1 VTLHAEV
8 AVPVPLGRA
17 FSYSVPADLAERVQP
32 GARVLCQFGAR
43 RVLGIV
49 LSVGDGPLDFPESKL
64 KPLGAVVDSEPV
76 LPHELL
82 AFLVEL
88 SNYYMSPVGEVM
100 RLAVPAVERTQVE
113 DQATLSL
120 IEEAGAV
127 AVGRLVQVASLVDG
141 AARPD
146 KLRGNAAA
154 VLDALS
160 EAAPEP
166 VPVAELA
173 ERVGSARAV
182 LKRLAAAG
190 VVHIAQRAA
199 ATDPFFA
206 VPAERDVPPALN
218 DAQARAVER
227 ITTRLAE
234 RGAGGFLLDGVTAS
248 GKTEVYLRAVDTVL
262 GRGGGSIVLVPEIA
276 LTPQLVQRFRARLG
290 DTIAVLHSGL
300 TDGERHAMWTKLR
313 SGALRVA
320 VGARSALFAP
330 VQDLA
335 LICVDEEHDSSF
347 KQEEGVRYHA
357 RDMALLR
364 AHRAGAVAVLGS
376 ATPSLKSYALVRAGK
391 LERLHLPER
400 AHRAAVL
407 PRVEIIDLRR
417 VGAGPAG
424 DRLLSLPLHR
434 ALERT
439 LGAREQAILFLN
451 RRGFSP
457 SIVCEECGHVLECP
471 SCAVALTLHRSRGE
485 RVVCHYCDYHAH
497 VPTKCPGCHADRLA
511 HEGAGTERIESLLK
525 ATFPEARVARLDRD
539 VAAGLK
545 SEAVLTRMRNR
556 EIDILVG
563 TQMVTKGH
571 DLPAVTLVGVLN
583 ADAGLSMPDFQASE
597 RTFQLL
603 VQVAGRAGR
612 GDAPG
617 TVMVQTRNPA
627 HPAIAMAVTHDVAG
641 FVEKELRDRKE
652 LSYPPYSRIALVRI
666 DAVEER
672 VAKAEADRLAEIGRR
687 AAPRGADVVGPAPA
701 PIERLRNRYRFRFM
715 VRAAERAALRRSL
728 AAIAAASNADRRVR
742 VVIDV
747 DPVSML

>member
-17 FSYSVPADLAERVQP
+17 FSYRVPDGLAGRVKP

-49 LSVGDGPLDFPESKL
+49 LTVGDGPLDFPESKL
-64 KPLGAVVDSEPV
+64 KPLGAVVDLEPV
-76 LPHELL
+76 LPAELL

-88 SNYYMSPVGEVM
+88 SNYYLSPIGEVM

-120 IEEAGAV
+120 LEEAGAV
-127 AVGRLVQVASLVDG
+127 AVGRLVQFAELVEG
-141 AARPD
+141 ARRPE
-146 KLRGNAAA
+146 KLRGNAVAL
-154 VLDALS
+154 LDAL
-160 EAAPEP
+160 AASGPT
-166 VPVAELA
+166 PVAELA

-190 VVHIAQRAA
+190 VVRVTQRAA
-199 ATDPFFA
+199 EVDPFFA
-206 VPAERDVPPALN
+206 TPAERDVPPPLTA
-218 DAQARAVER
+218 AQAVAVER
-227 ITTRLAE
+227 IVARLD
-234 RGAGGFLLDGVTAS
+234 GKGGGGFLLDGVTAS
-248 GKTEVYLRAVDTVL
+248 GKTEVYLRAVARVL
-262 GRGGGSIVLVPEIA
+262 EQGGGAIVLVPEIA

-300 TDGERHAMWTKLR
+300 TDRERHAMWAKLR
-313 SGALRVA
+313 SGALTVA

-330 VQDLA
+330 VSDLA
-335 LICVDEEHDSSF
+335 LICVDEEHDTSF
-347 KQEEGVRYHA
+347 KQEEGVRYQA

-376 ATPSLKSYALVRAGK
+376 ATPSLQSHALVRSGK
-391 LERLHLPER
+391 LERLRLPDR
-400 AHRAAVL
+400 AHKAAAL
-407 PRVEIIDLRR
+407 PKVEIVDLRR

-424 DRLLSLPLHR
+424 DKLLSLPLHR

-439 LGAREQAILFLN
+439 LAAKEQSILFLN

-457 SIVCEECGHVLECP
+457 SIICEECGHVVECP
-471 SCAVALTLHRSRGE
+471 SCAVALTLHRARGE
-485 RVVCHYCDYHAH
+485 HVVCHYCDYHAR
-497 VPTKCPGCHADRLA
+497 VPTKCPECKQDRLT

-525 ATFPEARVARLDRD
+525 TTFPEARIARLDRD

-545 SEAVLTRMRNR
+545 SEAVLNRMRNR

-583 ADAGLSMPDFQASE
+583 ADAGLSMPDFQAAE

-617 TVMVQTRNPA
+617 VVVVQTRNPQ
-627 HPAIAMAVTHDVAG
+627 HPAIARAVTHDVQA
-641 FVEKELRDRKE
+641 FVEQELTDRKE
-652 LSYPPYSRIALVRI
+652 LFYPPFSRIALVRV
-666 DAVEER
+666 DAVEEP
-672 VAKAEADRLAEIGRR
+672 VARGESQRLADIGRR
-687 AAPRGADVVGPAPA
+687 AAPRGVDILGPAPA
-701 PIERLRNRYRFRFM
+701 PIERLRGRFRYRFM
-715 VRAAERAALRRSL
+715 VRAAERAALRRVL
-728 AAIAAASNADRRVR
+728 VAVGNAPPDRRAR
-742 VVIDV
+742 VAIDV
-747 DPVSML
+747 DPSSML

>member
-1 VTLHAEV
+1 MTLHAEV

-17 FSYSVPADLAERVQP
+17 FSYKVPDALVGRVKP

-43 RVLGIV
+43 SVLGIV
-49 LSVGDGPLDFPESKL
+49 LTVGDGPLDFPESKL
-64 KPLGAVVDSEPV
+64 KPLGAVVDPEPV
-76 LPHELL
+76 LPEELL

-88 SNYYMSPVGEVM
+88 SNYYLSPIGEVM
-100 RLAVPAVERTQVE
+100 RLALPAVERTQVE

-120 IEEAGAV
+120 LEQAGAV
-127 AVGRLVQVASLVDG
+127 AVGRLVQVAEPVEGVPRPSKLG
-141 AARPD
+141 A
-146 KLRGNAAA
+146 NAVA
-154 VLDALS
+154 VLDALA
-160 EAAPEP
+160 EGGPTK
-166 VPVAELA
+166 VAELA
-173 ERVGSARAV
+173 EKVGSARAV
-182 LKRLAAAG
+182 LKRLEKAG
-190 VVHIAQRAA
+190 LVRVTQRPAEV
-199 ATDPFFA
+199 DPFFA
-206 VPAERDVPPALN
+206 APAERDAPPVLTT
-218 DAQARAVER
+218 AQAKAVER
-227 ITTRLAE
+227 IVERLDA
-234 RGAGGFLLDGVTAS
+234 GTGGGFLLDGVTAS
-248 GKTEVYLRAVDTVL
+248 GKTEVYLRAVARVL
-262 GRGGGSIVLVPEIA
+262 ERRGGAIVLVPEIA

-300 TDGERHAMWTKLR
+300 TDRERHAMWSKLR
-313 SGALRVA
+313 SGALTVA

-330 VQDLA
+330 VQKLA
-335 LICVDEEHDSSF
+335 LVCVDEEHDASF
-347 KQEEGVRYHA
+347 KQEEGVRYQA

-376 ATPSLKSYALVRAGK
+376 ATPSLQSHSLVRAGR

-407 PRVEIIDLRR
+407 PKVEIVDLRR

-424 DRLLSLPLHR
+424 DKLLSLPLHR

-439 LGAREQAILFLN
+439 LAAKEQSILFLN

-471 SCAVALTLHRSRGE
+471 SCAVALTLHRARGE
-485 RVVCHYCDYHAH
+485 RVVCHYCDYQAR
-497 VPTKCPGCHADRLA
+497 VPTKCPDCKTDRLA

-583 ADAGLSMPDFQASE
+583 ADAGLSMPDFQAAE

-617 TVMVQTRNPA
+617 LVMVQTRNPS
-627 HPAIAMAVTHDVAG
+627 HPAIAKAVTHDVAG
-641 FVEKELRDRKE
+641 FVDKELEDRKE
-652 LSYPPYSRIALVRI
+652 LRYPPFSRIALVRV
-666 DAVEER
+666 DAVEEA
-672 VAKAEADRLAEIGRR
+672 VAKLEAGRLADIGRR
-687 AAPRGADVVGPAPA
+687 AASRGTDIVGPAPA
-701 PIERLRNRYRFRFM
+701 PIERLRGRYRYRFM
-715 VRAAERAALRRSL
+715 VRAAERAALRKVL
-728 AAIAAASNADRRVR
+728 IAIGAAAPDRRAR
-742 VVIDV
+742 VAIDV
-747 DPVSML
+747 DPSSML